1 MAEQLCDLLGMSVDS
16 FLQLTE
22 VHTLPYLVYTRRREI
37 IMRIAAAYPSKSAFE
52 LCMERNNFASI
63 IAYLLSQPE
72 ENHEAMIYSL
82 LVDIDPKFK
91 ETSVTM
97 LLKAEPIP
105 ITRELLKN
113 MGDAGDGHDGKV
125 RLCSHLSLWDF
136 SLKLS
141 SLTVHC
147 VSLLSLYPQSTPRQ
161 LQIRNLTERLD
172 SL

>member
-1 MAEQLCDLLGMSVDS
+1 
-16 FLQLTE
+16 
-22 VHTLPYLVYTRRREI
+22 
-37 IMRIAAAYPSKSAFE
+37 
-52 LCMERNNFASI
+52 MERNNFASI

-97 LLKAEPIP
+97 LLKTEPIP

-125 RLCSHLSLWDF
+125 CLCSY
-136 SLKLS
+136 
-141 SLTVHC
+141 
-147 VSLLSLYPQSTPRQ
+147 LLL
-161 LQIRNLTERLD
+161 
-172 SL
+172 

>member
-22 VHTLPYLVYTRRREI
+22 VHTLPYLVYTRRRDI
-37 IMRIAAAYPSKSAFE
+37 ITRIAAAYPSKSAFE

-82 LVDIDPKFK
+82 LVEIDPNFK

-97 LLKAEPIP
+97 LLKTEPIP

-125 RLCSHLSLWDF
+125 YIYHVYGYGI
-136 SLKLS
+136 
-141 SLTVHC
+141 VH
-147 VSLLSLYPQSTPRQ
+147 
-161 LQIRNLTERLD
+161 
-172 SL
+172 

>member
-1 MAEQLCDLLGMSVDS
+1 MTVVKNLRNRPHMAEQLCDLLGMSVDS

-97 LLKAEPIP
+97 LLKTEPIP

-125 RLCSHLSLWDF
+125 RLCS
-136 SLKLS
+136 
-141 SLTVHC
+141 
-147 VSLLSLYPQSTPRQ
+147 YQ
-161 LQIRNLTERLD
+161 E
-172 SL
+172 